1 MVNRPSTDMVN
12 RPLTPILHSV
22 TRKLP
27 LKNTLLTHLAYVW
40 GGQRREMKMAGRRKA
55 FRIEALMGTASVPAY
70 DYAPTGGAPDRSE
83 DILREISELKLLMNP
98 QRDLGQEII
107 EEYRK
112 QFVEAYKLKEE
123 MDKIQEAILSTKR
136 EIASLHVSGF
146 KGDDR
151 SRVTDELD
159 AVVGGTE
166 QATERI
172 LASVEAIDDK
182 AGNLAARLK
191 GDNNVIAVEI
201 QERVVEIFEA
211 CNFQDLTGQ
220 RIRKVVNVLKFIED
234 RVMRMMEIWG
244 GMEAF
249 NTIETDESLRRAGDE
264 ALLNGPALPTAE
276 DIASQDDIDAL
287 FA

>member
-1 MVNRPSTDMVN
+1 M
-12 RPLTPILHSV
+12 
-22 TRKLP
+22 
-27 LKNTLLTHLAYVW
+27 
-40 GGQRREMKMAGRRKA
+40 RE
-55 FRIEALMGTASVPAY
+55 F
-70 DYAPTGGAPDRSE
+70 
-83 DILREISELKLLMNP
+83 SELKRLMNP

-123 MDKIQEAILSTKR
+123 MDKIQEAIHSTKR

-191 GDNNVIAVEI
+191 GDNNNVIATEI

-249 NTIETDESLRRAGDE
+249 TTIETDDSLRRAGDE

-276 DIASQDDIDAL
+276 DIASQDDIERRL
-287 FA
+287 FS

>member
-1 MVNRPSTDMVN
+1 
-12 RPLTPILHSV
+12 
-22 TRKLP
+22 
-27 LKNTLLTHLAYVW
+27 
-40 GGQRREMKMAGRRKA
+40 MAGRRKA
-55 FRIEALMGTASVPAY
+55 FRIETLMGAGIAQPH
-70 DYAPTGGAPDRSE
+70 DLAPSAAGPDRSD
-83 DILREISELKLLMNP
+83 DILREIGEIKKLMGP
-98 QRDLGQEII
+98 HRDISQEII
-107 EEYRK
+107 EEYRR
-112 QFVEAYKLKEE
+112 QFIEAYKLKEE

-146 KGDDR
+146 KGEDMT
-151 SRVTDELD
+151 RVTDELD

-172 LASVEAIDDK
+172 LATAEIIDEK

-191 GDNNVIAVEI
+191 GDNNGLATEI

-234 RVMRMMEIWG
+234 RVDRMMEIWG
-244 GMEAF
+244 GMDAF
-249 NTIETDESLRRAGDE
+249 NTIEADESLRRAGDA
-264 ALLNGPALPTAE
+264 ALLNGPALPDAD

>member
-1 MVNRPSTDMVN
+1 M
-12 RPLTPILHSV
+12 SV
-22 TRKLP
+22 
-27 LKNTLLTHLAYVW
+27 
-40 GGQRREMKMAGRRKA
+40 RRKA
-55 FRIEALMGTASVPAY
+55 FRVETMMGA
-70 DYAPTGGAPDRSE
+70 GLGAADFAGAVGDRSD
-83 DILREISELKLLMNP
+83 DILREIGELKRLMHP
-98 QRDLGQEII
+98 QKDISKEIV

-123 MDKIQEAILSTKR
+123 LDKIQEAILSTKR

-146 KGDDR
+146 KGEEM

-166 QATERI
+166 QATEQI
-172 LASVEAIDDK
+172 LASVEMIDDK
-182 AGNLAARLK
+182 ANSLAAHLK
-191 GDNNVIAVEI
+191 GDTHGMAVEI
-201 QERVVEIFEA
+201 QERVVEIYEA

-244 GMEAF
+244 GLDAF
-249 NTIETDESLRRAGDE
+249 QTIEADESLRRAGDA
-264 ALLNGPALPTAE
+264 ALLNGPALPDA
-276 DIASQDDIDAL
+276 DGIASQDDIDAL

>member
-1 MVNRPSTDMVN
+1 
-12 RPLTPILHSV
+12 
-22 TRKLP
+22 
-27 LKNTLLTHLAYVW
+27 
-40 GGQRREMKMAGRRKA
+40 MAGRRKA
-55 FRIEALMGTASVPAY
+55 FRIEALMGTGSVPAY
-70 DYAPTGGAPDRSE
+70 DYAPTAGAPDRSE
-83 DILREISELKLLMNP
+83 DILREISELKRLMNP
-98 QRDLGQEII
+98 QRDIGQEII

-191 GDNNVIAVEI
+191 GDNNVIATEI

-249 NTIETDESLRRAGDE
+249 NTIETDDSLRRAGDE